1 MISFD
6 RLDTLLTPL
15 EDRLEG
21 FIQGVIADMSKA
33 LAEVTKVQSG
43 LFAFAKQREARKLI
57 DAIAAKLA
65 KLTPYTETELK
76 RIFRQAGIY
85 SLNVNAESI
94 RRAGLAVP
102 ELAES
107 EALTGAVNAVF
118 ARTNVVL
125 QNLTRT
131 VAYQSQMQFV
141 NAADDAFL
149 QVTTGTLSIDQ
160 AVRQGVLNLASQ
172 GVSVLNT
179 FSGRTEQVDTAIMR
193 NVRTAVNQ
201 ATGDMTLAL
210 AAEMGCDWVW
220 VSAHPGARNKGV
232 GPMNHASWQGKV
244 YSISGRD
251 RRFKP
256 FIETTGYGTGEGL
269 DGYNCRHSFY
279 LKWPDHE
286 EPEYT
291 QKELDRINNT
301 TVTYKGQKMDLYSA
315 TQEQRR
321 IERGIREWKRKAVGF
336 EAAGLGEEH
345 AMAGLKVRDWQEK
358 LRDFTKQTGLER
370 RREWEQV
377 SGYKDH
383 VTALTPKGGMGGGM
397 PPEPPK
403 PPVPP
408 SNPGSGK
415 ISPEDIDF
423 TSEKDQYV
431 ADFGDQ
437 RILYPLTEPG
447 REYGIDLPVIYNKYA
462 ANHLLSD
469 TTHAGRLGWIKDNA
483 NDFVKAIH
491 DPEFIERIMRL
502 RNDGCYSV
510 TNIAKVAISGG
521 KQWEYVSV
529 AISLSKSSDGYHQI
543 TTIYPVKYRDL
554 FRASGELKGKYLRVK

>member
-6 RLDTLLTPL
+6 RLDALLLPL
-15 EDRLEG
+15 EERLEG
-21 FIQGVIADMSKA
+21 FIQSVIADMSRA
-33 LAEVTKVQSG
+33 LAEVLKAQSG
-43 LFAFAKQREARKLI
+43 LFVFARQREAQKLT
-57 DAIAAKLA
+57 DTIAAKLA
-65 KLTPYTETELK
+65 RLTPYTEAELK
-76 RIFRQAGIY
+76 RMFRLAGIY
-85 SLNVNAESI
+85 SLLANAESI

-102 ELAES
+102 EIVES
-107 EALTGAVNAVF
+107 KALTGAVNAVF

-160 AVRQGVLNLASQ
+160 AVRQGVLKLATQ
-172 GVSVLNT
+172 GVNVLNT
-179 FSGRTEQVDTAIMR
+179 LSGRTEQVDTAIMR

-210 AAEMGCDWVW
+210 AAEMGTDYVE
-220 VSAHPGARNKGV
+220 VSAHNGARNKGV

-251 RRFKP
+251 KRFKP
-256 FIETTGYGTGEGL
+256 FIETTGYGTPTGL
-269 DGYNCRHSFY
+269 LGINCRHSVF
-279 LKWPDHE
+279 LAWPEHE
-286 EPEYT
+286 KPEYT

-301 TVTYKGQKMDLYSA
+301 TVTYNGQEMDLYSA

-321 IERGIREWKRKAVGF
+321 LERGIREWKRKAVGF

-370 RREWEQV
+370 RREWEQAG
-377 SGYKDH
+377 GYKDH

-403 PPVPP
+403 PYSSKHSLPDPEYIGELQP
-408 SNPGSGK
+408 EIIKASRRKRISRGSG
-415 ISPEDIDF
+415 
-423 TSEKDQYV
+423 TSVQEV
-431 ADFGDQ
+431 
-437 RILYPLTEPG
+437 
-447 REYGIDLPVIYNKYA
+447 NK
-462 ANHLLSD
+462 LLNQFEQMK
-469 TTHAGRLGWIKDNA
+469 LMMK
-483 NDFVKAIH
+483 
-491 DPEFIERIMRL
+491 
-502 RNDGCYSV
+502 
-510 TNIAKVAISGG
+510 KVSSG
-521 KQWEYVSV
+521 KF
-529 AISLSKSSDGYHQI
+529 KF
-543 TTIYPVKYRDL
+543 P
-554 FRASGELKGKYLRVK
+554 F